1 MDSIYEFKLGNFDC
15 AVVADGSRPDTIIET
30 FPTVSAVDVSAA
42 MRTIGYDTDDIT
54 VGFNLLTID
63 TCEKRILVDTGF
75 GRGLLLANLAKLD
88 ISPGDIDIIII
99 THGDGDHIGGM
110 SQFPNAQFVLW
121 QGAWDLW
128 TDDDA
133 RTPMLQQLTTI
144 FTGMTEEM
152 LEKRAEYG
160 RFTLP
165 NLQEENRLQL
175 VQLEEE
181 FLPGFQLIGAPGHRT
196 DHVAV
201 QIQSQDMTLLH
212 IVDSMRHPVQIA
224 NPTWASYIDSFP
236 DQLVDTNKQLLN
248 RAAETEAI
256 LFAAHMQFPALGC
269 VIKTDDGFRWEKYES
284 Q

>member
-15 AVVADGSRPDTIIET
+15 VIVADGSRPDTITET
-30 FPTVSAVDVSAA
+30 FPTVPAADVSAA
-42 MRTIGYDTDDIT
+42 MQAIGYDSDEIM
-54 VGFNLLTID
+54 VGFNLLMID
-63 TCEKRILVDTGF
+63 TGEKRVLVDTGF
-75 GRGLLLANLAKLD
+75 GRGVLLANLEKMD
-88 ISPGDIDIIII
+88 ISPDDIDIIII

-128 TDDDA
+128 TDDDV
-133 RTPMLQQLTTI
+133 RTPMLKQLTTV

-160 RFTLP
+160 RTILP
-165 NLQEENRLQL
+165 NLQAENRLQL

-181 FLPGFQLIGAPGHRT
+181 FLPGFQLVGAPGHRA
-196 DHVAV
+196 DHVTV

-212 IVDSMRHPVQIA
+212 IVDSIRHPVQIA
-224 NPTWASYIDSFP
+224 NPTWTSYIDSFS

-248 RAAETEAI
+248 RAVKTEAI
-256 LFAAHMQFPALGC
+256 LFATHMQFPALGR
-269 VIKTDDGFRWEKYES
+269 VIKTDDGFRWEMYES
-284 Q
+284 L